1 MKNLVTGLA
10 LLLMHLACYA
20 DVTVNDAWARATPSG
35 AAMGA
40 AYMELTNPTSQP
52 VHIVRLETSVAK
64 MSEVHE
70 SMEHN
75 GMMRMKHI
83 DPLVIASGETV
94 ILKPGGK
101 HVMLMKLI
109 KPLVD
114 GEKFLLTLIDE
125 NAETVPVEVIVGSIG
140 QMEMP
145 RAP

>member
-1 MKNLVTGLA
+1 
-10 LLLMHLACYA
+10 
-20 DVTVNDAWARATPSG
+20 
-35 AAMGA
+35 
-40 AYMELTNPTSQP
+40 
-52 VHIVRLETSVAK
+52 
-64 MSEVHE
+64 
-70 SMEHN
+70 
-75 GMMRMKHI
+75 
-83 DPLVIASGETV
+83 V